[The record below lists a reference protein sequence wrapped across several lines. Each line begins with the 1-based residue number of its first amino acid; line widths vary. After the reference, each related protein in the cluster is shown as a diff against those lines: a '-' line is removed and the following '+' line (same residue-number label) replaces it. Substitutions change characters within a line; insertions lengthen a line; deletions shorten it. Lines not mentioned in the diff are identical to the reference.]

1 LPFQRRATEIQSA
14 MRAAQNPNIFS
25 LWLIVSGAALF
36 ATLALYV
43 RQPLSVSYAW
53 C

>member
-1 LPFQRRATEIQSA
+1 MPFQRRATEIQSA

-25 LWLIVSGAALF
+25 LWLIVSGAVLF

-43 RQPLSVSYAW
+43 RQPLPVS
-53 C
+53 